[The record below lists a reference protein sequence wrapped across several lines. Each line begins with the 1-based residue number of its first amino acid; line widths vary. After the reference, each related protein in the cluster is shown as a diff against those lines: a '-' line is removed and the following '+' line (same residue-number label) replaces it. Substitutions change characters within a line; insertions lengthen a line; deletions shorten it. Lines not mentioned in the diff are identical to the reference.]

1 MYIYNL
7 PPPLFFFFW
16 ERLNTTHI
24 QKSFATKKAIFVATI
39 LITLASVMSLPKKMF
54 HDLFF
59 SWLLN
64 SIKAS
69 LYSKTCLTNTQ
80 LIHSSLTTINQGRES
95 YSENQIKISLP
106 PTTKLIRKK
115 IQCPYM
121 IFSCCYGATHR
132 RICPPKI
139 ILD

>member
-1 MYIYNL
+1 MYKL
-7 PPPLFFFFW
+7 PTPPLVRF

-24 QKSFATKKAIFVATI
+24 QKSFATKKSIFVATI

-115 IQCPYM
+115 YNVHTR
-121 IFSCCYGATHR
+121 FSAVVMRQHIVESAPR
-132 RICPPKI
+132 K
-139 ILD
+139 LF